1 MLRFALFRPV
11 DSMEI
16 DRDNDPIRRP
26 AGRHAGHFL
35 GYVSRSQAALNKFMR
50 ELELDGIGTTISGYS
65 RVLRRMI
72 D

>member
-1 MLRFALFRPV
+1 MLRFALFRPA

-35 GYVSRSQAALNKFMR
+35 GYVSQAALNKFMR
-50 ELELDGIGTTISGYS
+50 ELKLDGIGTSISGYS
-65 RVLRRMI
+65 RVLWRMI